1 MPRLVPARPG
11 LPQPETAAEPCGWA
25 APRRMPRVAARERE
39 VRYAESV
46 ERQLVVEAQSRAPA
60 WVVRPSAAE
69 PPYRA
74 RPQVAEAQAPAP
86 GPRPLAPVLGPLVR
100 AFRHP
105 TPSPQPPTPVLRPLG
120 RAFRSP
126 TPSPQPPTP
135 VLGLPTLVF
144 AAFAL
149 GIELPGGRG
158 RRCERP
164 SRRDAGAR
172 RPSG

>member
-105 TPSPQPPTPVLRPLG
+105 TPSPQPPTPVL
-120 RAFRSP
+120 
-126 TPSPQPPTP
+126 
-135 VLGLPTLVF
+135 GLPTLVF

>member
-105 TPSPQPPTPVLRPLG
+105 TPNPCVAAAGPCVSVPNPQPPTPNPCVGAPNPCVCG
-120 RAFRSP
+120 VRAW
-126 TPSPQPPTP
+126 
-135 VLGLPTLVF
+135 
-144 AAFAL
+144 
-149 GIELPGGRG
+149 
-158 RRCERP
+158 
-164 SRRDAGAR
+164 D
-172 RPSG
+172 